1 MIKSRKYKEHDKKG
15 VKFPLNFISYLRVTL
30 ILKLSESSDNCIYK
44 SIKANIVVISYRLRL
59 WDQS

>member
-1 MIKSRKYKEHDKKG
+1 MIKKG

>member
-1 MIKSRKYKEHDKKG
+1 MIKSRKYKEHDKKKR

-44 SIKANIVVISYRLRL
+44 SIKANIVVISY
-59 WDQS
+59 